1 MTDETP
7 QAEVQE
13 LLDFATALA
22 KLAGD
27 HTMQHF
33 GGVVDHDAK
42 GDGSPVTIAD
52 RETERLL
59 RERIRA
65 RYPR

>member
-1 MTDETP
+1 MTTLTTET
-7 QAEVQE
+7 EIRE

-27 HTMQHF
+27 HTMEYF

-52 RETERLL
+52 R
-59 RERIRA
+59 
-65 RYPR
+65 